1 VDDWENESTH
11 EGRYAQRLVAAGLVP
26 ADGSGAVE
34 LADVVV
40 GRHPGRTGAA
50 ERIVV
55 TPVGLAMDDVAA
67 AWHVLAGARSRGL
80 GTPLRLR
87 SGPPVWE

>member
-1 VDDWENESTH
+1 MEH
-11 EGRYAQRLVAAGLVP
+11 EQP
-26 ADGSGAVE
+26 A
-34 LADVVV
+34 
-40 GRHPGRTGAA
+40 GRHPGRTSAT

-87 SGPPVWE
+87 SGPPVFE

>member
-1 VDDWENESTH
+1 VS
-11 EGRYAQRLVAAGLVP
+11 AGLVP

-34 LADVVV
+34 LADVVA
-40 GRHPGRTGAA
+40 GRRPGRTSAA

-55 TPVGLAMDDVAA
+55 PAVGLAMDDVAA